1 MNRLIIDFETEEAL
15 RAFVGWLSDGG
26 GEEGFMDDCD
36 NRELT
41 PVSINY
47 RQSLVKPADE
57 RVNIH
62 RRIVVSGGFESEEAE
77 DHADY
82 DSYDSSEH

>member
-1 MNRLIIDFETEEAL
+1 MNRLIIDFEAEEAL

-26 GEEGFMDDCD
+26 GEQGFMDDCD
-36 NRELT
+36 DRGLT
-41 PVSINY
+41 PISIHY
-47 RQSLVKPADE
+47 RQAFVKPADE

-62 RRIVVSGGFESEEAE
+62 RRIIVSGGFEEAE

-82 DSYDSSEH
+82 DSHDSIEH